1 MTLVEQINDK
11 RLAAETAVSYIKSG
25 MTVGLGS
32 GSTVDW
38 MLKKVGERVKAGL
51 DIKGIPTSLKTERQA
66 KELGIPLVDFFGV
79 NQIDL
84 AIDGA
89 DEIDDQLN
97 LLKGGGGSL
106 VREKIVDAR
115 ASELIIIADQSK
127 IVSQLGSFSL
137 PVEIVP
143 FGFEATARNIAEFG
157 GVPTLREKDNRVFV
171 SDNGNYILDCKF
183 DNIRYPSS
191 LHEKLKLLV
200 GVVETGL
207 FVGMTDKVIVA
218 QNGKIETL
226 VNNR

>member
-183 DNIRYPSS
+183 DNIRNPSS

-218 QNGKIETL
+218 QTGKIETL